1 MKVSCLVPLQTIIY
15 GNHNFYFRKCGGES
29 FMKYCPSCQNRY
41 TDDSL
46 QFCLQDGTGLLEYAD
61 GSLMPTQDFSERET
75 VVRQKPETFDWRPTL
90 VTQGAR
96 IEPEVKKSNTIPAV
110 IITALTMCV
119 FFGGI
124 FAVWQMLGSSSSDNA
139 DVKNKFPT
147 PTITPTIN
155 QTPTVNEKWQPID
168 YNASL
173 NGERL
178 TYYRGTTP
186 EKCMADC
193 DENPKCAGFGLVR
206 AGAYNPDD
214 PPMCYLLSKVTSST
228 PSSCCISAIKK

>member
-1 MKVSCLVPLQTIIY
+1 
-15 GNHNFYFRKCGGES
+15 
-29 FMKYCPSCQNRY
+29 MKYCPSCQNRY

-61 GSLMPTQDFSERET
+61 SSMMATQDFSERET
-75 VVRQKPETFDWRPTL
+75 VVRQKPDTSGWQPSR

-96 IEPEVKKSNTIPAV
+96 SEPEAKKSNTILA
-110 IITALTMCV
+110 IIVTALAMC
-119 FFGGI
+119 FLFGGAFVI
-124 FAVWQMLGSSSSDNA
+124 WRMLNNSVSDKV
-139 DVKNKFPT
+139 DIRIKTPT

-155 QTPTVNEKWQPID
+155 QTPNINEKWQPID

-178 TYYRGTTP
+178 TFYRGTTP

-206 AGAYNPDD
+206 AGFYNAND
-214 PPMCYLLSKVTSST
+214 PPMCYLLSEVTSST
-228 PSSCCISAIKK
+228 PSSCCISAIKNVK

>member
-1 MKVSCLVPLQTIIY
+1 
-15 GNHNFYFRKCGGES
+15 
-29 FMKYCPSCQNRY
+29 MKYCPSCQNRY

-46 QFCLQDGTGLLEYAD
+46 QFCLQDGTGLLDYAD
-61 GSLMPTQDFSERET
+61 SSMMATQDFSERET
-75 VVRQKPETFDWRPTL
+75 VVRQIPDTSGWQPSR
-90 VTQGAR
+90 VTQDAR
-96 IEPEVKKSNTIPAV
+96 IESEAKKSNTILVV
-110 IITALTMCV
+110 IVTALAMC
-119 FFGGI
+119 FLFGGI
-124 FAVWQMLGSSSSDNA
+124 FVVWRMLNNSISDKVDIKINT
-139 DVKNKFPT
+139 PT

-155 QTPTVNEKWQPID
+155 QTPNINEKWQPID

-178 TYYRGTTP
+178 TFYRGTTH
-186 EKCMADC
+186 EQCKADC

-206 AGAYNPDD
+206 AGFYNAND